1 MHGMCRAC
9 AGHVHGMRR
18 ACAWRV
24 HGMCRACDHRARHRI
39 RQVHTVST
47 FGSKYGGAAAGTQ
60 WLGGRYKFMIPMPSI
75 VVSARKPE
83 TPAEAK
89 KPAEVKKP
97 AEKKP
102 KKSKA

>member
-1 MHGMCRAC
+1 M
-9 AGHVHGMRR
+9 
-18 ACAWRV
+18 
-24 HGMCRACDHRARHRI
+24 
-39 RQVHTVST
+39 HTVST

-60 WLGGRYKFMIPMPSI
+60 WQGGRYKFMIPMPSI

-83 TPAEAK
+83 TPADVK
-89 KPAEVKKP
+89 KPAEKKP